1 MSLLFETGSLGHR
14 HMSSSSSLVNL
25 VNALTCLPGVGQ
37 KSAQRMALHL
47 IERDQEGAG
56 RLAKAINT
64 ALDKVQHCQQCR
76 NFSDS
81 DLCEI
86 CVNPKRNA
94 STLCIVETPAD
105 VLAIE
110 SSGAFQGSYY
120 VLLGRLSP
128 LDGIG
133 PDQLGLDK
141 LEDYLQAGSVEEII
155 LATSATV
162 EGDITAQFVADIAH
176 KTDIS
181 TSRLARGIPLGGELE
196 FVDSGTLSRALLGR
210 QRFE

>member
-1 MSLLFETGSLGHR
+1 
-14 HMSSSSSLVNL
+14 MSSSPSLLEL

-47 IERDQEGAG
+47 IERDQESAGILANALLGA
-56 RLAKAINT
+56 LE
-64 ALDKVQHCQQCR
+64 KVRHCKRCR
-76 NFSDS
+76 NFSDT
-81 DLCEI
+81 DLCQI
-86 CVNPKRNA
+86 CSNQNRN
-94 STLCIVETPAD
+94 TTILCVVETPAD

-110 SSGAFQGSYY
+110 SSGAFQCTYY

-133 PDQLGLDK
+133 PDQLGLDL
-141 LEDYLQAGSVEEII
+141 LEGYLGEGEVEEII

-162 EGDITAQFVADIAH
+162 EGDITSQFVADVARKFNIR
-176 KTDIS
+176 

-196 FVDSGTLSRALLGR
+196 FVDSGTLSRALSGR
-210 QRFE
+210 QQIE

>member
-1 MSLLFETGSLGHR
+1 
-14 HMSSSSSLVNL
+14 MSSSPSLLEL

-47 IERDQEGAG
+47 IERDQQGA
-56 RLAKAINT
+56 RKLANALLG
-64 ALDKVQHCQQCR
+64 ALDKVRHCNRCR
-76 NFSDS
+76 NFSDT
-81 DLCEI
+81 DLCQI
-86 CVNPKRNA
+86 CSNQKRNT
-94 STLCIVETPAD
+94 SILCVVETPAD

-110 SSGAFQGSYY
+110 SSGAFQGTYY

-133 PDQLGLDK
+133 PDQLGLDR
-141 LEDYLQAGSVEEII
+141 LEDYLGGGEVEEII

-162 EGDITAQFVADIAH
+162 EGDITSQFVADVARKFNIR
-176 KTDIS
+176 

-196 FVDSGTLSRALLGR
+196 FVDSGTLSRALSGR
-210 QRFE
+210 QQIE